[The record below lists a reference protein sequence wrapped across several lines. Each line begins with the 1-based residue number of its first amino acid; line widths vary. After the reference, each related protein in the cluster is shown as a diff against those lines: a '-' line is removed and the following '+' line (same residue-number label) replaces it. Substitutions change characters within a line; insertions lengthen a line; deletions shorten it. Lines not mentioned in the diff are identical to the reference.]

1 MHDNYHF
8 EKKVCFPGLHL
19 SLGIFNRLWILLEEE
34 CTEVDLALA
43 QESAPG
49 GGGGGGGG
57 STTASTGTSSL

>member
-1 MHDNYHF
+1 M
-8 EKKVCFPGLHL
+8 CFPGLHL

-49 GGGGGGGG
+49 GGGGGGGQQQLQQVPHHSEG
-57 STTASTGTSSL
+57 AARGQTAT